1 MFLLSCHSF
10 IYLLDL
16 GGDCDEDKMIV
27 EMVEL
32 GAEMMMVDGRWLMI
46 DGWDSENDCL
56 DVGDDGGGD
65 GKMIVEMIAEK
76 MISMDGGDVE
86 CELRL
91 G

>member
-32 GAEMMMVDGRWLMI
+32 GAEMMMVDGR
-46 DGWDSENDCL
+46 
-56 DVGDDGGGD
+56 
-65 GKMIVEMIAEK
+65 
-76 MISMDGGDVE
+76 
-86 CELRL
+86 
-91 G
+91 